1 VGNGE
6 SFGSYLGEVYA
17 NMFPGRVRAIAI
29 DGIVDPATYAG
40 TQATANVPVI
50 VRVGAGAA
58 SDRALT
64 ELLTLCQQAGSSRC
78 SFASSDTYGSP
89 WPWPQLT
96 GYAGFWHPTG

>member
-17 NMFPGRVRAIAI
+17 NMFPDRVRAIAI
-29 DGIVDPATYAG
+29 DGIVDPTTYIG
-40 TQATANVPVI
+40 THATANVPI
-50 VRVGAGAA
+50 IDRVGVGAA
-58 SDRALT
+58 SDRALK